1 MPYMERKVLL
11 AMLDAAKRKEFDV
24 LVVSEIRA
32 MPAGKW
38 KSL

>member
-1 MPYMERKVLL
+1 MLL

-24 LVVSEIRA
+24 LVVQKSA
-32 MPAGKW
+32 PLPAGKW